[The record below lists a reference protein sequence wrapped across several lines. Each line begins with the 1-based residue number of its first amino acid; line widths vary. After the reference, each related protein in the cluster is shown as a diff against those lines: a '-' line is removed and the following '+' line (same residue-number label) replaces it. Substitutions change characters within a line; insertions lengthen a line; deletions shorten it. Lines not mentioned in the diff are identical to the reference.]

1 MTHVVFYFTI
11 SNILHDGRRI
21 KWLFCLKT
29 ISSGEVSFT
38 IYSQIQS
45 DFYDL
50 YTNRSPAI
58 IPDPEKVLWSIYDD
72 SGQDLPVWV
81 YQRLGRKSHVFTDK
95 IRLKCYYTIFHEYSL
110 PCQPVYNLCPI
121 RGLWEMQPASYWQCY
136 GRFYCGK
143 AELPSV
149 RLHWRLL
156 SGHLCCHN
164 IY

>member
-1 MTHVVFYFTI
+1 MELFSQTPEKLICLDEISEICLGDVFVVFYFII

-21 KWLFCLKT
+21 KWLFYLKM
-29 ISSGEVSFT
+29 ISFGEVSFT

-81 YQRLGRKSHVFTDK
+81 YQRLGSHM
-95 IRLKCYYTIFHEYSL
+95 YSL
-110 PCQPVYNLCPI
+110 I
-121 RGLWEMQPASYWQCY
+121 
-136 GRFYCGK
+136 K
-143 AELPSV
+143 
-149 RLHWRLL
+149 
-156 SGHLCCHN
+156 
-164 IY
+164 